1 MVQQPTALLFFL
13 MFITSL
19 FVIIFA
25 FLNVLFTFLHILFSF
40 FDISLTFFD
49 KLFTFRIVDFLAG
62 RTPYF
67 TFLHFV
73 KRMSIFVKLIYKNVK
88 RIAENVKI
96 ITFLY
101 ILFYKQN
108 FIKQF
113 KHHKTVENN
122 MKPRCDL
129 FFSLST
135 FRNPKNIDR
144 FSVKLKRFS
153 FIVWTIFV
161 QSSPTVG
168 H

>member
-1 MVQQPTALLFFL
+1 

-25 FLNVLFTFLHILFSF
+25 FLTVLFTFLHILFSF

-49 KLFTFRIVDFLAG
+49 KLFMFRIIDFLGG

-67 TFLHFV
+67 TFLHFVKRISKNV

-101 ILFYKQN
+101 ILFYK
-108 FIKQF
+108 
-113 KHHKTVENN
+113 
-122 MKPRCDL
+122 
-129 FFSLST
+129 
-135 FRNPKNIDR
+135 
-144 FSVKLKRFS
+144 
-153 FIVWTIFV
+153 
-161 QSSPTVG
+161 
-168 H
+168 